1 MFIQYAISKY
11 KQEQEEMAYRIYV
24 TDSIYYRNQNKAL
37 SERYI
42 DLIRHKVDDRDGDEI
57 VAEIIQKAGLN
68 LKG

>member
-1 MFIQYAISKY
+1 
-11 KQEQEEMAYRIYV
+11 MAYRIYV